1 MTLPQGF
8 NEYEHLQDLMR
19 REHNK
24 AVNLWFRNQPD
35 NDLSKPK
42 SALKHA
48 CLIKDNDTSVMTM
61 MRLWMF
67 EVTVG
72 RTQAIQ
78 RPVYAIPEQ
87 EVQTNWKYKPQI
99 TLYFLEPY
107 NREAHGNGEPRA
119 DAEIS
124 FRLIGE
130 TNESMTRALAEKLAR
145 EIKNEFAKPVF
156 EWSKGWFKCTYL
168 DTEKGYDLR
177 LYVKSKH
184 EGERV
189 VKQVLKIQNH
199 TFDRDNFQ
207 FIDHD
212 RSYPANPGTHRV
224 YGQIRKKYTKR
235 PRVDVKFKYA
245 QLKIQGLPNAINLVA
260 TSGTRL
266 RSVIE
271 QV

>member
-1 MTLPQGF
+1 MSLPQSFSEF
-8 NEYEHLQDLMR
+8 NHLKDLVKK
-19 REHNK
+19 EHNK
-24 AVNLWFRNQPD
+24 VVQAWFRKQKD
-35 NDLSKPK
+35 DDLSTAKGG
-42 SALKHA
+42 LKHA
-48 CLIKDNDTSVMTM
+48 CLIKDNDSALTIQ
-61 MRLWMF
+61 MRLWLF

-72 RTQAIQ
+72 RMQAIQ

-87 EVQTNWKYKPQI
+87 EVQTNWKYKPQV

-107 NREAHGNGEPRA
+107 NSEAHGQGESKA
-119 DAEIS
+119 EAEIS
-124 FRLIGE
+124 FRLVAE
-130 TNESMTRALAEKLAR
+130 TSESMTRAKAEKLAR

-156 EWSKGWFKCTYL
+156 EWGKGWYKCTYL
-168 DTEKGYDLR
+168 DAERGYDLR
-177 LYVKSKH
+177 LFVKSKV

-189 VKQVLKIQNH
+189 VRQVLKIQNH
-199 TFDRDNFQ
+199 PFERDNFQ
-207 FIDHD
+207 FIEHD

-224 YGQIRKKYTKR
+224 YGQTRKKYTKR

-260 TSGTRL
+260 TGGTRL